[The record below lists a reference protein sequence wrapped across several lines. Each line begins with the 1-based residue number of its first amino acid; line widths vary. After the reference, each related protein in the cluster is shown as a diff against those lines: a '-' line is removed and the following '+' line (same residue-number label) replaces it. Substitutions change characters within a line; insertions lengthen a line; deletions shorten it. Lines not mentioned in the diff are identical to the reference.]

1 MYNRP
6 LSPICACK
14 HTQRLRPHCATTLL
28 REDGAREGLL
38 PRGLRKDACSI
49 GSLALEG
56 SFPGQLPLGA
66 PVALRTLS
74 ALATVRAKPAE
85 RPGSHVQVPV
95 AAHTGRRGGAP
106 QSTSGAPGTLGPA
119 PRAAH
124 AGHGRPGRGAPRTR
138 PGAGTAEAARRRGE
152 SAQGLGA
159 RPSGA
164 RLESWGAPR
173 ALHASP
179 VARLGAAPGG
189 VSYLLP
195 VAGQARC
202 SGPPVPG
209 AAILSRDL

>member
-14 HTQRLRPHCATTLL
+14 HTQRLRPHCAITLL

-119 PRAAH
+119 LRAAH

-152 SAQGLGA
+152 SAQGLGLGGLG
-159 RPSGA
+159 RGPGSPRGRIC
-164 RLESWGAPR
+164 RLEVWGLGPQGHVWKAGEPHER
-173 ALHASP
+173 STR
-179 VARLGAAPGG
+179 RL
-189 VSYLLP
+189 
-195 VAGQARC
+195 
-202 SGPPVPG
+202 
-209 AAILSRDL
+209 